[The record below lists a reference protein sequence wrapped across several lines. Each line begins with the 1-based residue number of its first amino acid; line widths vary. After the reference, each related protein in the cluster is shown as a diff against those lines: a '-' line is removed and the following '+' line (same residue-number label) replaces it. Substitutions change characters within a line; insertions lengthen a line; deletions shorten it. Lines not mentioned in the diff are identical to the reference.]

1 MKTILHVILFFSFFC
16 YLIFRFRIFQFK
28 PFAPWVSLVFYIGK
42 VMVGLLVWTIYTFYY
57 TDTKQNDIHK
67 FFADAQVLHETAFKN
82 SDAYIDLMIAGKT
95 EETEAIPNLQ
105 HWERN
110 FDEAPV
116 NENRMVIRLNAL
128 LLWLS
133 DGVYFVHVLFFCFIA
148 YFAIVLL
155 YNTLFGASSL
165 GVATLG
171 LATVIF
177 PSILLWT
184 SGVLKEPLLMLG
196 LALLVVGLLKES
208 NLAWRVVLILLGS
221 ILLLYTK
228 FVVLLAVLPA
238 ALVYGVAQRW
248 STQRVISV
256 YVLFYT
262 AFVALAFLLVAVY
275 PSLDWPKVLANKQAN
290 AIKEAVYFKA
300 GSAIAMSSIEPTV
313 WGVIKAIP
321 MSIFNVLF
329 RPFFWEVS
337 NVLML
342 ANALENS
349 LLVLLA
355 VYCVCWRDRLSSST
369 VNVIFFLLASVFTYY
384 AVIGM
389 VTPVLGNL
397 VRYKAPLLPLL
408 LAAIILMSKGI
419 GEKYVPRVLLR

>member
-1 MKTILHVILFFSFFC
+1 MKTILLVILFFSFFC

-28 PFAPWVSLVFYIGK
+28 PFSPWVSLVFYIGK
-42 VMVGLLVWTIYTFYY
+42 LMVGLLVWVIYTLYY

-67 FFADAQVLHETAFKN
+67 FFADAQALHETAFKN

-133 DGVYFVHVLFFCFIA
+133 GGVYFVHVLFFCFLA
-148 YFAIVLL
+148 YFASVLL

-196 LALLVVGLLKES
+196 LALLLVGLLKKD
-208 NLAWRVVLILLGS
+208 NLTWRVVLILLGS

-228 FVVLLAVLPA
+228 FVVLLAVLPT

-262 AFVALAFLLVAVY
+262 AFVALAFLLLAVY

-290 AIKEAVYFKA
+290 AIKEAAYFKA
-300 GSAIAMSSIEPTV
+300 GSVVAMSSIEPTV

-321 MSIFNVLF
+321 MSVFNALF
-329 RPFFWEVS
+329 RPFFWEVN

-349 LLVLLA
+349 LLILLA
-355 VYCVCWRDRLSSST
+355 VYCVYWRDRLSSST
-369 VNVIFFLLASVFTYY
+369 VNVIFFLLASGFTYY

-419 GEKYVPRVLLR
+419 EDKFVLKVLLR